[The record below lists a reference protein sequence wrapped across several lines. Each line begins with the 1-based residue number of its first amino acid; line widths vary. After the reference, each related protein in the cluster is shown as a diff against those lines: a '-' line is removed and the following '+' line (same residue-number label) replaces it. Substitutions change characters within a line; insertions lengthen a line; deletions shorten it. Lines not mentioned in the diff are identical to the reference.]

1 VSTRQEVGWED
12 ETDEKSTNMHRPKRG
27 AEFVGWADGTDL
39 YLDKEGAY
47 ATVSHFAASGGIPPF
62 GIKPRALW
70 DALKRAG
77 LTVADEG
84 RTDTLA
90 RVEDKPRR
98 VVRLSRAVL
107 NREQA

>member
-1 VSTRQEVGWED
+1 
-12 ETDEKSTNMHRPKRG
+12 
-27 AEFVGWADGTDL
+27 
-39 YLDKEGAY
+39 
-47 ATVSHFAASGGIPPF
+47 
-62 GIKPRALW
+62 LW